1 MPIVKLF
8 TIKDLECFAAL
19 RFVLWRGQFGA
30 GWAGLAELAGPGRGR
45 IRYMDLWS
53 ASRTHPANPAYFPS
67 MPQRADLL
75 DPFDV
80 AQLGGIELVAQG
92 VVEGFLAGL
101 HRSPFRGFSVEFAE
115 HRPYQPGDELR
126 YLDWR
131 MLARSD
137 RLFVKQYEEE
147 TNLRSMIVLDVSRSM
162 DWSGGERR
170 LTKLEY
176 AKRLVAALSLVLLRQ
191 RDATGLIAF
200 DDQVRK
206 IVRARA
212 RPRHWWTLLTAI
224 LELEVGKGTAAE
236 AALRR
241 VTDLL
246 RRRGLVIFVSDLLF
260 DRDLALR
267 MLQYLRHRGH
277 QVVVFHLM
285 DPGELVL
292 EGPPE
297 ARFEDPET
305 GSSLIARPREL
316 RAVYQRTVSRMIAEW
331 RAACRGGGIN
341 YHHVLTD
348 TPFGFVLRRATA
360 KRPQLG

>member
-1 MPIVKLF
+1 MV
-8 TIKDLECFAAL
+8 T
-19 RFVLWRGQFGA
+19 
-30 GWAGLAELAGPGRGR
+30 GRR
-45 IRYMDLWS
+45 L
-53 ASRTHPANPAYFPS
+53 
-67 MPQRADLL
+67 DLL
-75 DPFDV
+75 DPYEV
-80 AQLGGIELVAQG
+80 AQLGGIELGARG

-131 MLARSD
+131 ILARAD

-147 TNLRSMIVLDVSRSM
+147 TNLRAMIVLDVSRSM
-162 DWSGGERR
+162 DWVGRERT

-191 RDATGLIAF
+191 RDATGLIGF
-200 DDQVRK
+200 DEEVRK

-212 RPRHWWTLLTAI
+212 RRGQWWQLLSA
-224 LELEVGKGTAAE
+224 LVELKAGRGTVAE
-236 AALRR
+236 PALHK

-246 RRRGLVIFVSDLLF
+246 TRRGLVIFISDLLL
-260 DRDLALR
+260 DQRLALLA
-267 MLQYLRHRGH
+267 LQYLRHRGH
-277 QVVVFHLM
+277 QVTVFHIM
-285 DPGELVL
+285 DPAELSI

-305 GSSLIARPREL
+305 GAGVVARPREL
-316 RAVYQRTVSRMIAEW
+316 RGVYEDTVRKSVAHWE
-331 RAACRGGGIN
+331 ASCRGGGID

-348 TPFGFVLRRATA
+348 TPFGYVLRRASA
-360 KRPQLG
+360 RRARLG